1 MTLAPA
7 SSNTFPECRNRAL
20 AAALKLVSSV
30 SGIDAGDLENLYRD
44 ISQSGSFNADLR
56 DLEVHPTEDDVGE
69 EGFTGQ
75 ECQDLI
81 ESIQQDACEEKEA
94 FEAV

>member
-1 MTLAPA
+1 MTLR
-7 SSNTFPECRNRAL
+7 TYIC
-20 AAALKLVSSV
+20 
-30 SGIDAGDLENLYRD
+30 RD
-44 ISQSGSFNADLR
+44 ISQSGSLNSDLR

-94 FEAV
+94 FKAV

>member
-7 SSNTFPECRNRAL
+7 SSNTFQECCNRAL

-30 SGIDAGDLENLYRD
+30 SGIDAGDLEDLYRD
-44 ISQSGSFNADLR
+44 ISQSGSLNSDLR

-94 FEAV
+94 FKAV